1 MNVINEKSGT
11 IMAPLFS
18 VIIGEMGIG
27 LTD

>member
-18 VIIGEMGIG
+18 VINGEREID